1 MGAMVMAMVA
11 TDTATAMDTTARG
24 KLRLQ
29 LLPNRAMATM
39 VDTEDTDMVTAT
51 ADMATTVTTAR
62 GRLKPLLW
70 LRLSPRLLPSLATD
84 TTVTDMAMVM
94 DMAATVTATATMAR
108 GPLRPVLDTTATED
122 MATDMATEVT
132 GMGMAMDTTA
142 RGLLML
148 DTMAMVATAM
158 AMAMVTDMAMDM
170 DTMDK

>member
-39 VDTEDTDMVTAT
+39 VDTEDTDTVTAT

-84 TTVTDMAMVM
+84 TTATDI
-94 DMAATVTATATMAR
+94 
-108 GPLRPVLDTTATED
+108 ATED
-122 MATDMATEVT
+122 TDMV
-132 GMGMAMDTTA
+132 MAMDTTA

-148 DTMAMVATAM
+148 DTMAMWV
-158 AMAMVTDMAMDM
+158 
-170 DTMDK
+170 

>member
-1 MGAMVMAMVA
+1 
-11 TDTATAMDTTARG
+11 
-24 KLRLQ
+24 
-29 LLPNRAMATM
+29 MATM
-39 VDTEDTDMVTAT
+39 VDTEDTDTVTAT

-84 TTVTDMAMVM
+84 TTVTDMAV
-94 DMAATVTATATMAR
+94 V
-108 GPLRPVLDTTATED
+108 
-122 MATDMATEVT
+122 MATEVT

-158 AMAMVTDMAMDM
+158 AMAMVMDMAMDM